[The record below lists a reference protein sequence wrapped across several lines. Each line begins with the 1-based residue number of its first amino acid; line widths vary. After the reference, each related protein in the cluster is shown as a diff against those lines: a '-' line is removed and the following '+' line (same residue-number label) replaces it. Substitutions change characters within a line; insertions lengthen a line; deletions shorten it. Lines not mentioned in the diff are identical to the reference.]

1 MRIILQFPEGLKRH
15 ASEYAK
21 RLEKEGNEVF
31 LVARATYGACDLAL
45 EEAKAIG
52 AGKIVHF
59 GHNRY
64 LKTSPGIEVEY
75 VPWKIDIDVSLL
87 KGFVK
92 MLKENGVRKIGVATT
107 VQHIHQLNEMKKLFG
122 KNGIRALTKKGKIA
136 IEEGQVLGCDA
147 SALDVDAETLVIV
160 ADGNFHAL
168 AAFDIGKKDIYSL
181 NPYNG
186 KWKLLNEE
194 LLKFRK
200 QRKGALIAAYD
211 AKSFGILVSTKPGQF
226 RMKIAENAKKELEK
240 RGRKA
245 YLLVSNII
253 DNSIDNFMFIDAY
266 VNTACPR
273 MVDDRESYAK
283 PMIDISEFKV
293 LLKMWDRKD

>member
-1 MRIILQFPEGLKRH
+1 MRILLQFPEGLKRH
-15 ASEYAK
+15 ASEYAE
-21 RLEKEGNEVF
+21 RLEKQGNEVF
-31 LVARATYGACDLAL
+31 LVARSTYGACDLAL

-52 AGKIVHF
+52 AEKIVHF

-64 LKTSPGIEVEY
+64 IKTSPGIEVEY
-75 VPWKIDIDVSLL
+75 VPWKIEVDISLL
-87 KGFVK
+87 KGFAK
-92 MLKENGVRKIGVATT
+92 MLKEKGVRKIGIATT
-107 VQHIHQLNEMKKLFG
+107 VQHIHQLNDMKRLFD
-122 KNGIRALTKKGKIA
+122 KNGIKALTKKGKMA
-136 IEEGQVLGCDA
+136 LEEGQVLGCDA

-168 AAFDIGKKDIYSL
+168 SAFDIDKKDIYSL

-194 LLKFRK
+194 LMRFRK
-200 QRKGALIAAYD
+200 QRKGALIAAYG

-240 RGRKA
+240 RGKRA
-245 YLLVSNII
+245 YVLVSNII
-253 DNSIDNFMFIDAY
+253 DSSIDNFMFIDAY

-273 MVDDRESYAK
+273 MVDDKDSYAK
-283 PMIDISEFKV
+283 PMIDISELKN